1 MGHLT
6 DNTRAFFVTGTDTEI
21 GKTFVC
27 KGLLQALNDKGYST
41 AGYKPIAAGCDNT
54 PGGLRNEDAL
64 TLQANSSLKLSY
76 DEVNPIA
83 FEAPIAPHLALK
95 QTVKEGEVHYI
106 PIDKIREGFIHLLQK
121 EPNVIVIEGAGG
133 WRLPLGGSY
142 QGRPRYLSEFVSE
155 LNLSV
160 ILVVGMRLG
169 CLNHAVLTAEAIR
182 NDGLKIAGWVA
193 NQVDADMPLVD
204 ENIDSLQSLI
214 NAPFL
219 GRVPALK
226 GKEQAG
232 QYLNLAGLDL

>member
-6 DNTRAFFVTGTDTEI
+6 DSQRAFFVTGTDTEI

-27 KGLLQALNDKGYST
+27 KSLLQALNEKGYTT

-54 PGGLRNEDAL
+54 PDGLRNEDAL
-64 TLQANSSLKLSY
+64 TLQQNSSLDLSY

-83 FEAPIAPHLALK
+83 FEPPIAPHLALK
-95 QTVKEGEVHYI
+95 QSAEQEAVHYI

-142 QGRPRYLSEFVSE
+142 MGKPRYLSEFVSE

-193 NQVDADMPLVD
+193 NQIDPDMSLVE
-204 ENIDSLQSLI
+204 ENIDSLKELI
-214 NAPFL
+214 DAPFL
-219 GRVPALK
+219 GHVPKVSAQH
-226 GKEQAG
+226 GG
-232 QYLNLAGLDL
+232 SYLDLAALGL